1 MTYLL
6 FAGDMFVMAFMIVL
20 VMWVGLGMSEKEI
33 DAVARLPLEED
44 DELEVRSDG

>member
-6 FAGDMFVMAFMIVL
+6 FAGDMLVMAFMIAV
-20 VMWVGLGMSEKEI
+20 VAWVALGMNEREV

-44 DELEVRSDG
+44 DDG